1 MMENLMRIAEENGRM
16 KAALNYLY
24 ADYMDSIEK
33 GYLFETE
40 MVTLQIAGYDV
51 PTKAKKK
58 ENKEEK
64 ADETV

>member
-1 MMENLMRIAEENGRM
+1 MIEKMMELAEENGRM

-24 ADYMDSIEK
+24 QEYMDSIER

-40 MVTLQIAGYDV
+40 CMTLKIAGYDV

-58 ENKEEK
+58 KEEA
-64 ADETV
+64 ADE

>member
-1 MMENLMRIAEENGRM
+1 MIEKMMELAEENGRM

-24 ADYMDSIEK
+24 KEYMDSWER

-40 MVTLQIAGYDV
+40 MTTLKIAGYDI
-51 PTKAKKK
+51 PTKKK
-58 ENKEEK
+58 EKKEDK